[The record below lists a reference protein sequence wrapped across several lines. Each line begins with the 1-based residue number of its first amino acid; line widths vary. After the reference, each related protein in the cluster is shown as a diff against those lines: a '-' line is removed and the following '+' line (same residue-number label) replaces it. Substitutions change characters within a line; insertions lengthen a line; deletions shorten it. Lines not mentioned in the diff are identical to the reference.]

1 MLFLAN
7 APTHAL
13 PPMGMLAPFAILLL
27 CIALMPLFA
36 AHFWEHHYPKVAVG
50 LGLVTG
56 AYYALVQHDWHP
68 LHHAANE
75 YVSFMALVGSL
86 FVISGGISIRVKGE
100 ATPLVNTL
108 YLLLGAVL
116 ANFIGTTGASMLLI
130 RPWIQMNRFRI
141 TGFHIVFFI
150 FIVSNVGGCLTPIGD
165 PPLFLGFLRGVSFFW
180 VLQHCWQDLA
190 AALAH
195 RPDILTDFIERR
207 RCSFKRQPV
216 ELTGEVRFSAAH
228 GLSLHYLTPEERIV
242 VLDGKGL
249 RVQVAAGGKTPPAD
263 PRAEAASSALLDAL
277 RLDLPALAGRF
288 EIYGRRTSEAWA
300 LALALLLGA
309 FFILDMGNFSRI
321 PKKIRD
327 EETAHED
334 WNFSGLFNVVWLGV
348 VLGAVF
354 LPKSVQ
360 ETTFL
365 GVFSIPALVMFA
377 AAAASYFTTKPTVHE
392 ANDFNFGPVKE
403 VGFLF
408 VGIFLTMIPALQILQ
423 SGEALQISSPM
434 QYYFTTGALSAFLD
448 NAPTYL
454 SFLAASM
461 GQQHLSVDSPADVM
475 KFAAEHAP
483 HLIAISLGAVFFGAG
498 SYIGNGPNF
507 MVKSI
512 ADKSKVNAPSF
523 LAYMLRFSIPI
534 LLPILALVGWIM
546 VKNSH

>member
-1 MLFLAN
+1 
-7 APTHAL
+7 
-13 PPMGMLAPFAILLL
+13 MGMLAPFAILLL

-36 AHFWEHHYPKVAVG
+36 AHFWEHHYPKVAVV
-50 LGLVTG
+50 LGLVTA
-56 AYYALVQHDWHP
+56 AYYAFVQHDWHP
-68 LHHAANE
+68 LEHAAHE

-86 FVISGGISIRVKGE
+86 FVISGGINIRVKGE
-100 ATPLVNTL
+100 ATPLINTF
-108 YLLLGAVL
+108 YLLIGAVL

-130 RPWIQMNRFRI
+130 RPWIQMNKFRI

-150 FIVSNVGGCLTPIGD
+150 FIVSNVGGSLTPIGD

-180 VLQHCWQDLA
+180 VLQHCWQ
-190 AALAH
+190 
-195 RPDILTDFIERR
+195 
-207 RCSFKRQPV
+207 
-216 ELTGEVRFSAAH
+216 
-228 GLSLHYLTPEERIV
+228 
-242 VLDGKGL
+242 
-249 RVQVAAGGKTPPAD
+249 
-263 PRAEAASSALLDAL
+263 
-277 RLDLPALAGRF
+277 
-288 EIYGRRTSEAWA
+288 AWV

-309 FFILDMGNFSRI
+309 FFIFDTRNFARV
-321 PKKIRD
+321 PKEIRD
-327 EETAHED
+327 AETAHED
-334 WNFSGLFNVVWLGV
+334 WYFRGLLNVVWLGV
-348 VLGAVF
+348 VLAAVF

-360 ETTFL
+360 ETKLL

-377 AAAASYFTTKPTVHE
+377 AAVASYFTTKPEVHE

-423 SGEALQISSPM
+423 SGEALKISSPM

-475 KFAAEHAP
+475 AFAAEHAP

-507 MVKSI
+507 MVKAI
-512 ADKSKVNAPSF
+512 ADKSKVHAPTF
-523 LAYMLRFSIPI
+523 LGYLFRFSIPI
-534 LLPILALVGWIM
+534 LLPILILVGWVM
-546 VKNSH
+546 VK

>member
-1 MLFLAN
+1 MLLLAN
-7 APTHAL
+7 TPAHAAL
-13 PPMGMLAPFAILLL
+13 PPIGMLAPFALLLL

-36 AHFWEHHYPKVAVG
+36 AHFWEHHYPKVAVA
-50 LGLVTG
+50 LGLVTA
-56 AYYALVQHDWHP
+56 AYYALVQHDWQP
-68 LHHAANE
+68 LHHAAHE

-86 FVISGGISIRVKGE
+86 FVISGGINIRVKGE

-108 YLLLGAVL
+108 FLLIGAVL
-116 ANFIGTTGASMLLI
+116 ANLIGTTGASMLLI
-130 RPWIQMNRFRI
+130 RPWIQMNKFRI

-180 VLQHCWQDLA
+180 VLQHCWQ
-190 AALAH
+190 
-195 RPDILTDFIERR
+195 
-207 RCSFKRQPV
+207 
-216 ELTGEVRFSAAH
+216 
-228 GLSLHYLTPEERIV
+228 
-242 VLDGKGL
+242 
-249 RVQVAAGGKTPPAD
+249 
-263 PRAEAASSALLDAL
+263 
-277 RLDLPALAGRF
+277 
-288 EIYGRRTSEAWA
+288 AWA

-309 FFILDMGNFSRI
+309 FFILDTRNFVRI
-321 PKKIRD
+321 PKEIRD
-327 EETAHED
+327 AETAHED
-334 WNFSGLFNVVWLGV
+334 WYFRGLLNVVWLGV
-348 VLGAVF
+348 VLAAVF

-360 ETTFL
+360 ETTLL
-365 GVFSIPALVMFA
+365 GVFSVPALVMFA
-377 AAAASYFTTKPTVHE
+377 AAAASYYTTKKEVHE

-434 QYYFTTGALSAFLD
+434 QYYFTTGVLSAFLD

-475 KFAAEHAP
+475 TFAAEHAH

-507 MVKSI
+507 MVKAI
-512 ADKSKVNAPSF
+512 ADKSQVRAPSF
-523 LAYMLRFSIPI
+523 LAYLFRFSIPI
-534 LLPILALVGWIM
+534 LLPILTLVGWLM
-546 VKNSH
+546 VQGAH